1 MSKATTHVIMK
12 LRLLQ
17 VVQVDSPDGVEPV
30 DEDVVGDVPEDEDE
44 GHVLGHVQVEH
55 GHPASGVEDVRDRGG
70 EAGRGALKKTTN
82 TLKSR
87 MVGRL

>member
-1 MSKATTHVIMK
+1 MSKATAQLFLE

-55 GHPASGVEDVRDRGG
+55 GHAASGVQDVRGRGG
-70 EAGRGALKKTTN
+70 EAGRGALKKP
-82 TLKSR
+82 LAF
-87 MVGRL
+87 